1 MLKINFKE
9 TRQNRSNLNLL
20 PQKSKF
26 SGLRNVQSWHS
37 RSFELPSNSMLQSNQ
52 QQRQQPKYRT
62 NLIVPNTAHFQQS
75 ARRSSRSDKVEIA
88 DAVST
93 TSHVVP
99 ETPVKKCLIRR
110 ISQFEYVGSKQK
122 RLNNIA
128 PSIQVFQH
136 SKDAA
141 VLKKKKM
148 NRLKMQYSMIYDQL
162 EFMQRAN
169 QKKLYRQQRSRSLP
183 LPAIQKITHK
193 RAKTNCDQKY
203 EGPITKLEPE
213 LERKINL
220 LFQRKRNSHLILR
233 RRTCIQEPKNSVF
246 VSRDKLLKFQEVMAK
261 KFVFIYNLNFKDQ
274 FDSSCESSPVTISK
288 LQFKKTQFS
297 KLQIA
302 NADHHQYLTPRL
314 HYEQNHNIFTRR
326 ESHSVIAQY
335 VIDKTK
341 NNKKK
346 NNIFDQ
352 KLPNLN
358 QPSLNDFNQ
367 YFLAQKRSVE
377 IGRTTQQLIQS
388 KSSDNLPKQIQLT
401 CRQSQ
406 FINKQLKIMK
416 QDSQICNSTR
426 IKTLPSDATL
436 SRTKINLQQKLWP
449 YFQ

>member
-9 TRQNRSNLNLL
+9 TRLNRSNLNLL

-26 SGLRNVQSWHS
+26 SGSRNVKSWHS

-62 NLIVPNTAHFQQS
+62 NLIVPNTAHFRQS
-75 ARRSSRSDKVEIA
+75 ARRSSRPDKVEIA

-110 ISQFEYVGSKQK
+110 ISQFEYIGSKQK
-122 RLNNIA
+122 RLNNLA

-148 NRLKMQYSMIYDQL
+148 NRLKMQYK
-162 EFMQRAN
+162 FMQRAN
-169 QKKLYRQQRSRSLP
+169 QKKLYRQQRSRSVP

-193 RAKTNCDQKY
+193 RAKTNCEQQY
-203 EGPITKLEPE
+203 QGPITKLEPE

-261 KFVFIYNLNFKDQ
+261 KFDQ

-341 NNKKK
+341 NNKK

-358 QPSLNDFNQ
+358 QPSLNEFNQ

-388 KSSDNLPKQIQLT
+388 KSTDNLPKQIQLT
-401 CRQSQ
+401 SRQSQ

-436 SRTKINLQQKLWP
+436 SRNKINLQQKLWP